1 MDVVEERLER
11 EYNLKLITT
20 APSVIYHVH
29 KTDGTMIPVDNPAE
43 LPPMTKI
50 DFIEEPIAK
59 VEILVPSDM
68 IGNVMELVQNRRG
81 VYQTMEYL
89 DENKQPVGFDVDF
102 ITEVGKAAGFE
113 VDVRNIAWDGIFGG
127 VATGQYDIVA
137 AATTI
142 TPERQKQFDFSDPYY
157 EVAQAVVLPAGKS
170 IKSLEDLKGKKVGG
184 QIGTTGVFVIRK
196 SGVPVDLKEYDDVGL
211 AIQDMLGGRIDAVIC
226 DDPVAMYYANKKAD
240 TAGKL
245 NLSYKTD
252 EKEYYGFTVRKGR
265 KDLVEKLN
273 KGIKQVKASGEEAK
287 IIEKWM
293 GKTN

>member
-1 MDVVEERLER
+1 MIRRLTLTLLTLALLCGQAAAAEK
-11 EYNLKLITT
+11 YIV
-20 APSVIYHVH
+20 A
-29 KTDGTMIPVDNPAE
+29 TDCTW
-43 LPPMTKI
+43 PPME
-50 DFIEEPIAK
+50 F
-59 VEILVPSDM
+59 
-68 IGNVMELVQNRRG
+68 
-81 VYQTMEYL
+81 L

-102 ITEVGKAAGFE
+102 ITAVGKAAGFE

-157 EVAQAVVLPAGKS
+157 EVAQAVVLPTGQS

-211 AIQDMLGGRIDAVIC
+211 AIQDMLGGRLDAVIC

-245 NLSYKTD
+245 NLSFKTD

-273 KGIKQVKASGEEAK
+273 KGIKEVKASGVEAK
-287 IIEKWM
+287 LLDKWM
-293 GKTN
+293 GASK

>member
-1 MDVVEERLER
+1 MIRRLTLTLLTLALFCGQAVAAEK
-11 EYNLKLITT
+11 YIV
-20 APSVIYHVH
+20 A
-29 KTDGTMIPVDNPAE
+29 TDCTW
-43 LPPMTKI
+43 PPME
-50 DFIEEPIAK
+50 F
-59 VEILVPSDM
+59 
-68 IGNVMELVQNRRG
+68 
-81 VYQTMEYL
+81 L

-102 ITEVGKAAGFE
+102 ITEVGKAADFE

-157 EVAQAVVLPAGKS
+157 EVAQAVVLPAGQS

-196 SGVPVDLKEYDDVGL
+196 SGVPVELKEYDDVGL
-211 AIQDMLGGRIDAVIC
+211 AIQDMLGGRLDAVIC

-245 NLSYKTD
+245 NLSFKTD

-273 KGIKQVKASGEEAK
+273 KGIKEVKASGVEAK
-287 IIEKWM
+287 LLDKWM
-293 GKTN
+293 GASK

>member
-1 MDVVEERLER
+1 MIRRLTLTLLALALLCGQAVAAEKYVV
-11 EYNLKLITT
+11 
-20 APSVIYHVH
+20 A
-29 KTDGTMIPVDNPAE
+29 TDCTW
-43 LPPMTKI
+43 PPM
-50 DFIEEPIAK
+50 
-59 VEILVPSDM
+59 
-68 IGNVMELVQNRRG
+68 EL
-81 VYQTMEYL
+81 L
-89 DENKQPVGFDVDF
+89 DENKQPVGFDIDF
-102 ITEVGKAAGFE
+102 ITAVGKAAGFE

-137 AATTI
+137 SATTI

-157 EVAQAVVLPAGKS
+157 EVAQSVVLPAGQS

-211 AIQDMLGGRIDAVIC
+211 AIQDMLGGRLDAVIC

-245 NLSYKTD
+245 NLSFKTD

-273 KGIKQVKASGEEAK
+273 KGIKEVKASGVEAK
-287 IIEKWM
+287 LLDKWM
-293 GKTN
+293 GASK